1 MSGVGGSMMATHE
14 DARELR
20 APVDLG
26 LESRIEFRR
35 AAQELL
41 DSMPQAGGRL
51 VIDLTATRTVDS
63 AGLGV
68 LMLVQRH
75 AAERRQRVLLRNP
88 NDELR
93 FLLALTKLHD
103 LFDLEAA

>member
-1 MSGVGGSMMATHE
+1 MMATHE

-20 APVDLG
+20 APVELG
-26 LESRIEFRR
+26 LDSRVEFRR
-35 AAQELL
+35 AAVEML
-41 DSMPQAGGRL
+41 DSLPRAGGRL

-75 AAERRQRVLLRNP
+75 AAERRLRVLLRNP
-88 NDELR
+88 NHELR

>member
-26 LESRIEFRR
+26 LESRTEFRR

-75 AAERRQRVLLRNP
+75 AADRRQRVLLRNP

-93 FLLALTKLHD
+93 FLLALTKLQD

>member
-1 MSGVGGSMMATHE
+1 MMATHE

-93 FLLALTKLHD
+93 FLLALTKLQD

>member
-1 MSGVGGSMMATHE
+1 MMATHE

-26 LESRIEFRR
+26 LESRTEFRR

-75 AAERRQRVLLRNP
+75 AADRRQRVLLRNP

-93 FLLALTKLHD
+93 FLLALTKLQD

>member
-1 MSGVGGSMMATHE
+1 MMATHE

-75 AAERRQRVLLRNP
+75 AADRRQRVLLRNP

-93 FLLALTKLHD
+93 FLLALTKLQD

>member
-1 MSGVGGSMMATHE
+1 MMATHE

-35 AAQELL
+35 AAQDLL

-75 AAERRQRVLLRNP
+75 AADRRQRVLLRNP

-93 FLLALTKLHD
+93 FLLALTKLQD

>member
-1 MSGVGGSMMATHE
+1 MATQT
-14 DARELR
+14 DARVLR

-26 LESRIEFRR
+26 LDSRVEFRQ
-35 AAQELL
+35 AAVELL
-41 DSMPQAGGRL
+41 DAIPQAGGLL
-51 VIDLTATRTVDS
+51 VIDLTATRSVDS

-75 AAERRQRVLLRNP
+75 AAERRHRVLLRNP

-103 LFDLEAA
+103 LFELEAA

>member
-1 MSGVGGSMMATHE
+1 MRSSGVGGSVKATQT

-26 LESRIEFRR
+26 LDSRVEFRR
-35 AAQELL
+35 AAVELL
-41 DSMPQAGGRL
+41 DAIPQPGGLL

-68 LMLVQRH
+68 LMLVQRY
-75 AAERRQRVLLRNP
+75 AAERRHRVLLRNP

-93 FLLALTKLHD
+93 FLLALTK
-103 LFDLEAA
+103 